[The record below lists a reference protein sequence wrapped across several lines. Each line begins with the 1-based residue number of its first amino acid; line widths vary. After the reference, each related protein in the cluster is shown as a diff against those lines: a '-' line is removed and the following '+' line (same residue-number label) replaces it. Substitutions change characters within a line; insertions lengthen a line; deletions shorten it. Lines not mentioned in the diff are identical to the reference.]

1 MPQLIPHP
9 PTPRYFDQGFRL
21 LAAFDFRRAVL
32 SFRTA
37 AAADAS
43 CALCAWGE
51 ALALGPNLNSFDEPR
66 QGMLVWLVGQVDAG
80 VGMGWVVDGSS
91 WWLMVVEYWN
101 TMGVVTQ
108 PGPDITLS
116 LRLLASIPAAFQR
129 AQDAADLLE
138 RQVSQSQV
146 SRGLIRA
153 LQTRY
158 LPTAAAYVRAEAELT
173 QSYAEAMELVLS
185 QVEPTDVN
193 YANVVALTAD
203 ALMNTHPWDYWVP
216 AGSGKHLRPE
226 AQRAM
231 KMLNQ
236 APGLCHPA

>member
-1 MPQLIPHP
+1 MALLILVAVASLAAEAVEPDEFWP
-9 PTPRYFDQGFRL
+9 PRAEERAEEIYQDRGGCAWAIVIVVVGYFDQGFRL

-66 QGMLVWLVGQVDAG
+66 RGD
-80 VGMGWVVDGSS
+80 
-91 WWLMVVEYWN
+91 
-101 TMGVVTQ
+101 
-108 PGPDITLS
+108 
-116 LRLLASIPAAFQR
+116 RLLASIPAAFQR

-138 RQVSQSQV
+138 RQVSPNPLEV
-146 SRGLIRA
+146 GLIRA
-153 LQTRY
+153 MQKRY
-158 LPTAAAYVRAEAELT
+158 LPSTAEYVRAEAGLT
-173 QSYAEAMELVLS
+173 QAYAQAMEQLLS
-185 QVEPTDVN
+185 ELSPADVN

-216 AGSGKHLRPE
+216 SAGGKQLRPE

-231 KMLNQ
+231 KMLDQ
-236 APGLCHPA
+236 A